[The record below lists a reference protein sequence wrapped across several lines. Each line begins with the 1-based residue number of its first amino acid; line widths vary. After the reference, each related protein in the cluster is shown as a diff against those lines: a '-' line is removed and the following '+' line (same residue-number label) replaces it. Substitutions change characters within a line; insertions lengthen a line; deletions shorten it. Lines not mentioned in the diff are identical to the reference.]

1 MAIEDEDM
9 KRRWEKRERLKRE
22 RLKQRRRTILGLVI
36 AGVVLIAVG
45 VLIFIMGRGD
55 GAPAVQLTRPPE
67 TTQAPTTP
75 KETMGPD
82 TTVITLAAAGDLN
95 ITDGVIASGG
105 TAFDYTRAFL
115 DVVPLLSDADITVLN
130 LEGNLAGAPY
140 GSAGRSAPQSMA
152 DALKRAGVDFV
163 QMANSWSLKNGI
175 LGLNQTLT
183 SLRLAGLEPLGAYGS
198 NREANQ
204 SGGYTICTVKG
215 VKVALVAFTKGMDSG
230 MALPAGSEEC
240 VNVLY
245 TDYDSTYKKVN
256 ESGIRSILRSVQDEN
271 PDVVVAMVH
280 WGSEYNDTISKS
292 QETIRDLM
300 FAEGVDVILGSHPHY
315 VQSMVHDAA
324 AGTFIAYSLGDF
336 FTDSTRSGT
345 NYSVVLKLEITRD
358 NRSGETKVTDF
369 SYTPIYTAAGSD
381 GLLRILRMEPAIAAY
396 EQKYIDR
403 VTKEVYEDMKYSLE
417 RIEKRIHT
425 PPVKGK

>member
-9 KRRWEKRERLKRE
+9 KRRWEKRERLKQE
-22 RLKQRRRTILGLVI
+22 RKKQQRRTVIGLI
-36 AGVVLIAVG
+36 AAGVVLIAVG
-45 VLIFIMGRGD
+45 VLIFVMTRGNE
-55 GAPAVQLTRPPE
+55 GPAQQMTSPPE
-67 TTQAPTTP
+67 STPEPTTP

-105 TAFDYTRAFL
+105 TSFDYTRAL
-115 DVVPLLSDADITVLN
+115 MDVVPLLSDADVTVLN

-140 GSAGRSAPQSMA
+140 GSANRSAPQSMA

-163 QMANSWSLKNGI
+163 QVANSWSLKNGTI
-175 LGLNQTLT
+175 GLNQTLAN
-183 SLRLAGLEPLGAYGS
+183 LRLAGIEPLGAFSS
-198 NREANQ
+198 NREARQ
-204 SGGYTICTVKG
+204 SGGYTLCTVKG
-215 VKVALVAFTKGMDSG
+215 VKIAFVAFTKGMDSG
-230 MALPAGSEEC
+230 RALPAGSEDC

-256 ESGIRSILRSVQDEN
+256 ESGIRRILRSVQDEK

-280 WGSEYNDTISKS
+280 WGSEYNDTFSKT
-292 QETIRDLM
+292 QKTIRDLM
-300 FAEGVDVILGSHPHY
+300 LAEGVDIILGTHPHY
-315 VQSMVHDAA
+315 VQSMVHDAQ

-358 NRSGETKVTDF
+358 NRSGETKVTDY

-381 GLLRILRMEPAIAAY
+381 GLLRVLRMEAAIKAY
-396 EQKYIDR
+396 EDKYIDR
-403 VTKEVYEDMKYSLE
+403 VTKEVYEDMQYSLE

-425 PPVKGK
+425 PPVEE